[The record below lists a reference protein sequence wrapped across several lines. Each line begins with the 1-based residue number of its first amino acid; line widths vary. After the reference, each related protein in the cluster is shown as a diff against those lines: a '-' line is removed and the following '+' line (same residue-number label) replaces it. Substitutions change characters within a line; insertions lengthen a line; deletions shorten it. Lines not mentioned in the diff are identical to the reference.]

1 MKQQSP
7 LNQAVD
13 QLIFEIALALKLPKI
28 IKYLSNN
35 TTIAYID
42 TKLGNLLNPKR
53 KDNHKPWKYTTYT
66 YSTTTQ

>member
-7 LNQAVD
+7 LNQAID
-13 QLIFEIALALKLPKI
+13 QLIFEIGLALKLPKI

-42 TKLGNLLNPKR
+42 NKLTNLLNKITKPKPQTR
-53 KDNHKPWKYTTYT
+53 KDNHKP
-66 YSTTTQ
+66 